1 MTRIKRQHQ
10 LIHTKLFTS
19 LILGIA
25 LFLSSTAIPH
35 RSDSAIAAYKPP
47 RNQKPPSTYTDSSG
61 VRGGCAGLSE
71 RSLTL
76 LAPVNHVGI
85 TTLSHPTFAWV
96 ASEQQTI
103 PTEFTLYQFDKNRVP
118 KLVEKVIIESSPGIK
133 QLKLTQN
140 FPGLKIGKRYMWQ
153 LQTRCSPNRPSKN
166 LILRAEI
173 ERVKIPS
180 NLANA
185 LSAIDNLATKS
196 TNPKLPTKADDGNL
210 RIKLYAEAGLWYN
223 ALSEALVTSPNGELG
238 LAAAN
243 LLEDLAEIEQVP
255 QSRNLNRLSMGFE
268 SQ

>member
-1 MTRIKRQHQ
+1 MARIERQHQ
-10 LIHTKLFTS
+10 FIQAKLFIS

-25 LFLSSTAIPH
+25 LFLSSTAILH
-35 RSDSAIAAYKPP
+35 QSDSAIAAYKRP

-61 VRGGCAGLSE
+61 VRGICEGISE

-76 LAPVNHVGI
+76 LAPVTHVGL
-85 TTLSHPTFAWV
+85 TTLSHPTFTWV

-118 KLVEKVIIESSPGIK
+118 KLVEKVMIESSPGIK
-133 QLKLTQN
+133 QLKLPQN

-153 LQTRCSPNRPSKN
+153 LQTKCSPNRPSKN

-185 LSAIDNLATKS
+185 LSAINNLSKT
-196 TNPKLPTKADDGNL
+196 TDTKLPIEVNDGNL
-210 RIKLYAEAGLWYN
+210 RIKLYAESGLWYD
-223 ALSEALVTSPNGELG
+223 ALSEALATSPNGKLG
-238 LAAAN
+238 LAVAN
-243 LLEDLAEIEQVP
+243 LLADLAEIEQVP
-255 QSRNLNRLSMGFE
+255 QSSNLNQLSMDFKA
-268 SQ
+268 Q

>member
-25 LFLSSTAIPH
+25 LFSSLAAILL
-35 RSDSAIAAYKPP
+35 RSDFAIAAYKPP

-61 VRGGCAGLSE
+61 VRGICTGLSE
-71 RSLTL
+71 RSFTL
-76 LAPVNHVGI
+76 LAPVNHVGL

-96 ASEQQTI
+96 ASESQTI
-103 PTEFTLYQFDKNRVP
+103 PTEFTLYQFDQNRVP
-118 KLVEKVIIESSPGIK
+118 KLVEKVIVESSPGIK
-133 QLKLTQN
+133 QLKLPQD
-140 FPGLKIGKRYMWQ
+140 FSGLETGKRYMWQ

-173 ERVKIPS
+173 ERVKTPS

-185 LSAIDNLATKS
+185 LSAINNLEKKS
-196 TNPKLPTKADDGNL
+196 TDSKLPIKGDDSNL

-223 ALSEALVTSPNGELG
+223 ALSEALVTSPNGQLG
-238 LAAAN
+238 LAVAN
-243 LLEDLAEIEQVP
+243 LLEDLAQIEKYP
-255 QSRNLNRLSMGFE
+255 QSSNLSRVSMDFE
-268 SQ
+268 PQ